1 MLRTTDIGRTVDVS
15 ALIDASRVGAFQ
27 VRVIVLC
34 GLIALLDGFDIQA
47 IAFVAPVLS
56 RELGLGAVQMG
67 SILSASPIGILVGA
81 MFLAPLGDRLGRRP
95 ALLWGF
101 ILVGVSSLATALAQ
115 DAAQVFV
122 CRFLTGVGLGATMPN
137 VVALTSE
144 FVPARLRT
152 FLVSVMFCGIP
163 LGGFV
168 GGLLATVIVE
178 NWGWRPIFV
187 IGGVLPLVIC
197 VLLWWTLPE
206 SLRFRIARGASREEI
221 ATTLS
226 RVVRGY
232 APARDEAY
240 TLAER
245 PPGNAA
251 PWRALLEGSS
261 ARTTLIL
268 WFVFFCNF
276 AVLYLL
282 LSWLPTLLLNAGWTL
297 KGAFAGTSVFMLG
310 GAVGGLLLAWWVD
323 LWGARRTLVP
333 AFVVT
338 AIAVAALGAAGWN
351 LALVWA
357 LAFLA
362 GVGTVGTQSCL
373 NVVAANSYETH
384 VRSTGVGWALGVG
397 RIGAI
402 LSPMAGGMA
411 LAAGWSSMTMFL
423 LAAVP
428 SVLCAA
434 ALMALG
440 AALQDPRARKAHS
453 ASLR

>member
-1 MLRTTDIGRTVDVS
+1 MAATQSVPLPAGGRLIDV
-15 ALIDASRVGAFQ
+15 AGLIDAGRVGAFQ

-47 IAFVAPVLS
+47 IAFVAPLLS
-56 RELGLGAVQMG
+56 RELGLDAVRMG
-67 SILSASPIGILVGA
+67 TVLSASPIGILVGA
-81 MFLAPLGDRLGRRP
+81 MLLAPLGDRIGRRP

-101 ILVGVSSLATALAQ
+101 AIVGAASLATAFAQ
-115 DAAQVFV
+115 DVAQLFV
-122 CRFLTGVGLGATMPN
+122 CRFVTGVGLGATMPN

-168 GGLLATVIVE
+168 GGLAATVVVE
-178 NWGWRPIFV
+178 SWGWRPIFV

-197 VLLWWTLPE
+197 ALLWWMLPE
-206 SLRFRIARGASREEI
+206 SLRFRIARGATPEEI
-221 ATTLS
+221 AATLV
-226 RVVRGY
+226 RVVDRHEPRPG
-232 APARDEAY
+232 DAY

-245 PPGNAA
+245 PVDRSA
-251 PWRALLEGSS
+251 PWRALFEGDT
-261 ARTTLIL
+261 ARTTLVL

-282 LSWLPTLLLNAGWTL
+282 LSWLPTLLLQAGWTL

-310 GAVGGLLLAWWVD
+310 GAIGGLLLAWCVD
-323 LWGARRTLVP
+323 VWGARRTLVP

-338 AIAVAALGAAGWN
+338 ALAVAALGAAGWQ
-351 LALVWA
+351 LALVWT
-357 LAFLA
+357 LAFVA

-373 NVVAANSYETH
+373 NVVAAGSYETR
-384 VRSTGVGWALGVG
+384 VRSTGIGWALGVG

-402 LSPMAGGMA
+402 LSPMAGGLA
-411 LAAGWSSMTMFL
+411 LAAGWSSAAMFL

-428 SVLCAA
+428 SALCAIGML
-434 ALMALG
+434 ALRRTA
-440 AALQDPRARKAHS
+440 
-453 ASLR
+453 